1 MELADVLTLLD
12 RLAEIGEKN
21 DVELKYEGL
30 TIKIKRPCAG
40 GVTAPPPVG
49 MQGYPQPLE
58 AEAPPQPIPPP
69 PEPKREGDSEFPP
82 GMEVVKSPIVGTFYR
97 APSPESPPYVE
108 VGSHVKKGDTLCI
121 IEAMKIM
128 NEIEADTE
136 GKVVEIL
143 VENGQP
149 VEFGQPLFL
158 IDPNG

>member
-1 MELADVLTLLD
+1 MMELADVLTLLE
-12 RLAEIGEKN
+12 RLAEMGEKN
-21 DVELKYEGL
+21 DVELKYDGL
-30 TIKIKRPCAG
+30 SIKIRRPCPSAG
-40 GVTAPPPVG
+40 AAPAII
-49 MQGYPQPLE
+49 QGYPQT
-58 AEAPPQPIPPP
+58 AVGAPSPHPVAA
-69 PEPKREGDSEFPP
+69 EPKEEESEFPP

-136 GKVVEIL
+136 GKVVKIL

>member
-1 MELADVLTLLD
+1 MELADILTLLD
-12 RLAEIGEKN
+12 RLAEIGEKK
-21 DVELKYEGL
+21 DIELKYQDL
-30 TIKIKRPCAG
+30 SIKIRRPCSKVETVPTMIQG
-40 GVTAPPPVG
+40 FPQQMVEPAPS
-49 MQGYPQPLE
+49 L
-58 AEAPPQPIPPP
+58 APTTPH
-69 PEPKREGDSEFPP
+69 EPKDEESEFPP
-82 GMEVVKSPIVGTFYR
+82 GVEVVKSPIVGTFYR

-108 VGSHVKKGDTLCI
+108 IGTYVKKGDTLCI

-136 GKVVEIL
+136 GKVVKIL

>member
-1 MELADVLTLLD
+1 MELADILTLLD

-30 TIKIKRPCAG
+30 SIKIRRPCPQAG
-40 GVTAPPPVG
+40 AVPTTVI
-49 MQGYPQPLE
+49 QGYPQQFV
-58 AEAPPQPIPPP
+58 EAPQPQPPPTP
-69 PEPKREGDSEFPP
+69 PEPKREEGESEFPP
-82 GMEVVKSPIVGTFYR
+82 GVEVVKSPIVGTFYR

-136 GKVVEIL
+136 GKVVKIL

>member
-1 MELADVLTLLD
+1 MMELADILTLLD
-12 RLAEIGEKN
+12 RVAEIGEKN

-30 TIKIKRPCAG
+30 TIKVRRPCQSAG
-40 GVTAPPPVG
+40 AAPAPVAL
-49 MQGYPQPLE
+49 QGYPQPVQ
-58 AEAPPQPIPPP
+58 EAPLPVVQTAG
-69 PEPKREGDSEFPP
+69 EAAEGESEFPP

-136 GKVVEIL
+136 GKVVRIL
-143 VENGQP
+143 VDNGQP

>member
-1 MELADVLTLLD
+1 MELADILTLLD

-30 TIKIKRPCAG
+30 SIKVRRPCPPAG
-40 GVTAPPPVG
+40 TIPVQAAPGYQPPVG
-49 MQGYPQPLE
+49 E
-58 AEAPPQPIPPP
+58 PIPPA
-69 PEPKREGDSEFPP
+69 PEPQREEPREEVPP

-128 NEIEADTE
+128 NEIEAELE
-136 GKVVEIL
+136 GKVVKIL

-149 VEFGQPLFL
+149 VEFGQPLFI